1 MQKQND
7 ALVIIPAYNE
17 ADSIGLVIDKI
28 REYAGEADIVVIND
42 GSEDDT
48 SVIAEAKGVNVLNL
62 PYNIGIGGAVQT
74 GYKFA
79 LEMGYGIA
87 IQVDGDG
94 QHPAD
99 SINKL
104 IDGIK
109 NNEADMIIGSRYIQG
124 DVRES
129 SMIRATGKWILA
141 KIISLLTGQQVTD
154 SSSGFRAA
162 NRKTIK
168 LLARMYPRDYPEPES
183 IVFLVRENFQVKEI
197 PVKMTERS
205 TGQSSITLLKG
216 VYYVIKIVLATIID
230 MFKKRIAEKER

>member
-1 MQKQND
+1 
-7 ALVIIPAYNE
+7 
-17 ADSIGLVIDKI
+17 
-28 REYAGEADIVVIND
+28 
-42 GSEDDT
+42 
-48 SVIAEAKGVNVLNL
+48 
-62 PYNIGIGGAVQT
+62 VQT